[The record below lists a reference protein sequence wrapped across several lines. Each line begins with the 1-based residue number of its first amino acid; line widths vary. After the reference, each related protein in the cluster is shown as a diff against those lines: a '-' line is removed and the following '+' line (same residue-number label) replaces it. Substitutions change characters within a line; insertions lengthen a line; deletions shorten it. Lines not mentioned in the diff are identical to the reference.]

1 MLFNTFLNNKIDIQ
15 RMKNQK
21 IQHPIPLNSE
31 NFKDFFSKWVKK
43 WVKSE
48 NLDLFMKIK
57 K

>member
-1 MLFNTFLNNKIDIQ
+1 MLFNTFLKNKIDIQ

-21 IQHPIPLNSE
+21 IQHQIPLNSE
-31 NFKDFFSKWVKK
+31 NFKGFVSKWTSKR
-43 WVKSE
+43 VKSE